1 MNIVV
6 YNSFL
11 IICILMDQ
19 LVRMI
24 LSSLQLVA
32 REGNYLWLNLRRF
45 IVLRPSLYFV
55 YFLSSPILLLKCH
68 SNAHY
73 YLTYQQVIIS
83 IPMINSMIITIS
95 ITIDFMDVIW
105 VLLIHFLVCIF
116 FYVTESFKKA
126 RPISISDQ
134 HGVVTLRCVLQRP
147 YADEIERAHWSESAN
162 RSLANWQ
169 ANNGPSYS
177 HWLIGSCSYNILFI
191 SFIFIFHL
199 FLILNRFLFSFSHLS
214 ITQSFYIIILFSL
227 IFSSSLSLLCSSND
241 PLICFISTHF

>member
-105 VLLIHFLVCIF
+105 VC
-116 FYVTESFKKA
+116 
-126 RPISISDQ
+126 
-134 HGVVTLRCVLQRP
+134 
-147 YADEIERAHWSESAN
+147 
-162 RSLANWQ
+162 
-169 ANNGPSYS
+169 
-177 HWLIGSCSYNILFI
+177 
-191 SFIFIFHL
+191 SFIFLSVYFFMWLKVLKKQGPSQLAINMELSL
-199 FLILNRFLFSFSHLS
+199 FAV
-214 ITQSFYIIILFSL
+214 
-227 IFSSSLSLLCSSND
+227 FSSDHMPMKSNEHIGQSQRID
-241 PLICFISTHF
+241 RWQADKQIMVRHIPTD